1 MLLISCYFWFYS
13 RNSFM
18 MHSFLHLLFLP
29 LFSPFPFLLSPKFPL
44 HLPHFFSSPSPSHTV
59 FSHSFLISFF
69 VPMYC
74 VEKRHH
80 LCCYSFLIL
89 SYCPLQQHQIK
100 TALACNN
107 HLLQPMPP
115 SHSFM
120 FFLLFILFLHTFIDF
135 PQQEAWSLSIF
146 LAEDWNELTTPL
158 HEWLKMSTHWSVI
171 KKPAA
176 SVHPPMS
183 LCSAWAPCSLMTGPM
198 THLNLVDR
206 YAALSA

>member
-69 VPMYC
+69 CAYVLC
-74 VEKRHH
+74 REKAPS
-80 LCCYSFLIL
+80 LLLQL
-89 SYCPLQQHQIK
+89 SYPFLLS
-100 TALACNN
+100 TATAPDKDSFSMQ
-107 HLLQPMPP
+107 QPMPP